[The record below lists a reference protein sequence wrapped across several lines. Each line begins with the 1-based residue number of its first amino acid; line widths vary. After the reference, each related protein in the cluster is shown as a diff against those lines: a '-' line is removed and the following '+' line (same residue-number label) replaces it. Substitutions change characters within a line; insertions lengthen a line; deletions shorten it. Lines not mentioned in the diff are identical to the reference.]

1 MGTHLICFQNWANR
15 VSKILDTSNFDYVLP
30 NKSIAQ
36 NPLDSRGDSRLLVD
50 GSPVVH
56 KLTKD
61 LPSLLQAG
69 DVLVLNETRVM
80 PSRMKFKKPTGG
92 IVEVLALEQHENNC
106 WEALVRPS
114 RKVKGGTELVN
125 EIGDPVVHVGEAT
138 SKGTRYV
145 WPLLDSMEELFDK
158 YGQVPLPPYI
168 EDSLDD
174 PERYQTVFSKGE
186 KSVAAP
192 TAGLHLTEETL
203 SRSRELGVKVAKIEL
218 SVGIGTFK
226 PITSESIKEH
236 VMHDESYEIS
246 EGVWG
251 ICQEAK
257 RVVAVGTT
265 VVRALESA
273 AATGKLAGR
282 TDLFIAPGFEFKVVN
297 ALMTNFHLPR
307 SSLLVMIEAFAGKRW
322 KELYTLA
329 IDEGYRFLSFGDAMF
344 IERSK

>member
-1 MGTHLICFQNWANR
+1 
-15 VSKILDTSNFDYVLP
+15 
-30 NKSIAQ
+30 
-36 NPLDSRGDSRLLVD
+36 
-50 GSPVVH
+50 
-56 KLTKD
+56 
-61 LPSLLQAG
+61 
-69 DVLVLNETRVM
+69 
-80 PSRMKFKKPTGG
+80 
-92 IVEVLALEQHENNC
+92 
-106 WEALVRPS
+106 
-114 RKVKGGTELVN
+114 
-125 EIGDPVVHVGEAT
+125 
-138 SKGTRYV
+138 
-145 WPLLDSMEELFDK
+145 
-158 YGQVPLPPYI
+158 
-168 EDSLDD
+168 
-174 PERYQTVFSKGE
+174 
-186 KSVAAP
+186 
-192 TAGLHLTEETL
+192 
-203 SRSRELGVKVAKIEL
+203 
-218 SVGIGTFK
+218 
-226 PITSESIKEH
+226 
-236 VMHDESYEIS
+236 MHDESYEIS